1 MKATKGKWVLLAVPI
16 LIPVLLFYLQ
26 LNQDLYSQPANL
38 RQVIELSK
46 KVTFEIKCDQDWVG
60 TGWAIEIDGVSH
72 IITANHVVEDCLDGE
87 FIGARNAQI
96 SLFSLE
102 PIWSNGDYWEGGS
115 TDLALLKSSKALN
128 ALKFQEEEPEIGQWV
143 MVAGFP
149 LEEVSGPLV
158 TFSDG
163 RIVGLDS
170 IGHIVTS
177 APINPGNSGGPL
189 INSRGEVVGTIYAS
203 DSPDEY
209 ENLGYAQSQ
218 LEHCGVVLGC

>member
-1 MKATKGKWVLLAVPI
+1 VESQRRKWYLLAVP
-16 LIPVLLFYLQ
+16 LVIPFILLFLH

-38 RQVIELSK
+38 RHVIDVAK
-46 KVTFEIKCDQDWVG
+46 RATFEIKCDQDWAG
-60 TGWAIEIDGVSH
+60 AGWAVEIDDVSH
-72 IITANHVVEDCLDGE
+72 IVTAHHVVEECLEGE
-87 FIGARNAQI
+87 FIGARNEQFGF
-96 SLFSLE
+96 FSLE
-102 PIWSNGDYWEGGS
+102 LVWSNGNFWDGGS
-115 TDLALLKSSKALN
+115 TDLALLKSSKGLDALI
-128 ALKFQEEEPEIGQWV
+128 FQEESAEIGQWV
-143 MVAGFP
+143 LVAGFP

-158 TFSDG
+158 TLSEG

-170 IGHIVTS
+170 SRHIVTS

-218 LEHCGVVLGC
+218 REHCEAIIQC

>member
-1 MKATKGKWVLLAVPI
+1 MEAQKRRWYLLAVP
-16 LIPVLLFYLQ
+16 LVIPVILLFFH

-38 RQVIELSK
+38 RQVIEVAK
-46 KVTFEIKCDQDWVG
+46 RATFEIKCDQDWVG
-60 TGWAIEIDGVSH
+60 AGWAVEIDGVSH
-72 IITANHVVEDCLDGE
+72 IVTAQHVVEDCLEGE
-87 FIGARNAQI
+87 FIGARNDQFG
-96 SLFSLE
+96 LFSLE
-102 PIWSNGDYWEGGS
+102 LIWSNGDFWDGGS
-115 TDLALLKSSKALN
+115 TDLAVLKSSQRLDV
-128 ALKFQEEEPEIGQWV
+128 LKFQNEQPEIGQWV

-149 LEEVSGPLV
+149 LDEVSGPLV
-158 TFSDG
+158 ALSEG

-218 LEHCGVVLGC
+218 LEHCGVILDC

>member
-1 MKATKGKWVLLAVPI
+1 MLAVPVAI
-16 LIPVLLFYLQ
+16 PLILFYLQ

-38 RQVIELSK
+38 RQVIQVSK
-46 KVTFEIKCDQDWVG
+46 EATFEIKCDQDWVG
-60 TGWAIEIDGVSH
+60 AGWAIEIDGVSH
-72 IITANHVVEDCLDGE
+72 IVTTHHVVEDCLEGE
-87 FIGARNAQI
+87 FIGARSAE
-96 SLFSLE
+96 LGLLSLE
-102 PIWSNGDYWEGGS
+102 LTWSNGDFWEGGS
-115 TDLALLKSSKALN
+115 TDLALLESSKELN
-128 ALKFQEEEPEIGQWV
+128 TLKFQPEEPEMGQWV

-149 LEEVSGPLV
+149 LEEDFGPLV
-158 TFSDG
+158 TLSEG

-218 LEHCGVVLGC
+218 LEHCGVVLDC

>member
-1 MKATKGKWVLLAVPI
+1 MRTLSRKWYLLAVPVV
-16 LIPVLLFYLQ
+16 IPMIFLYLQ
-26 LNQDLYSQPANL
+26 VNQGLYSQPANL
-38 RQVIELSK
+38 RHLIEVAK
-46 KVTFEIKCDQDWVG
+46 EATFEIKCDQEWVG
-60 TGWAIEIDGVSH
+60 AGWAIEIDGDSH
-72 IITANHVVEDCLDGE
+72 IVTAHHVVEDCLKGE
-87 FIGARNAQI
+87 FIGARNAEI
-96 SLFSLE
+96 GLFSLE
-102 PIWSNGDYWEGGS
+102 LVWSDGAFWDGGS

-128 ALKFQEEEPEIGQWV
+128 TLKFQEEEPEIGQWV

-189 INSRGEVVGTIYAS
+189 INSRGDVVGTIYAS
-203 DSPDEY
+203 DGPDEY
-209 ENLGYAQSQ
+209 ENLGYAQSR
-218 LEHCGVVLGC
+218 LEHCGVVLDC

>member
-1 MKATKGKWVLLAVPI
+1 MEAQKRRWYLLAVP
-16 LIPVLLFYLQ
+16 LVIPVILLFFHV
-26 LNQDLYSQPANL
+26 NQDLYSQPANL
-38 RQVIELSK
+38 RQVIEVAK
-46 KVTFEIKCDQDWVG
+46 RATFEIKCDQDWVG
-60 TGWAIEIDGVSH
+60 AGWAVEIDGVSH
-72 IITANHVVEDCLDGE
+72 IVTAQHVVEDCLEGE
-87 FIGARNAQI
+87 FIGARNDQFG
-96 SLFSLE
+96 LFSLE
-102 PIWSNGDYWEGGS
+102 LIWSNGDFWDGGS
-115 TDLALLKSSKALN
+115 TDLAVLKSSQRLDV
-128 ALKFQEEEPEIGQWV
+128 LKFQNEQPEIGQWV

-149 LEEVSGPLV
+149 LDEVSGPLV
-158 TFSDG
+158 ALSEG

-218 LEHCGVVLGC
+218 LEHCGVILDC

>member
-1 MKATKGKWVLLAVPI
+1 MRMPSWKWLLLAVPVAI
-16 LIPVLLFYLQ
+16 PLILFYLQ

-38 RQVIELSK
+38 RQVIQVSK
-46 KVTFEIKCDQDWVG
+46 EATFEIKCDQDWVG
-60 TGWAIEIDGVSH
+60 AGWAIEIDGVSH
-72 IITANHVVEDCLDGE
+72 IVTTHHVVEDCLEGE
-87 FIGARNAQI
+87 FIGARSAELG
-96 SLFSLE
+96 LFSLE
-102 PIWSNGDYWEGGS
+102 LIWSNGDFWEGGS
-115 TDLALLKSSKALN
+115 TDLALLESSKELN
-128 ALKFQEEEPEIGQWV
+128 TLKFQPEEPEMGQWV

-149 LEEVSGPLV
+149 LEEDFGPLV
-158 TFSDG
+158 TLSEG

-218 LEHCGVVLGC
+218 LEHCGVVLDC

>member
-1 MKATKGKWVLLAVPI
+1 MEALKRRWYLLVVPAVIPAI
-16 LIPVLLFYLQ
+16 LYYLQ
-26 LNQDLYSQPANL
+26 LSQDLYSQPANL
-38 RQVIELSK
+38 RQVIEVAK
-46 KVTFEIKCDQDWVG
+46 RATFEIKCGQDWAG
-60 TGWAIEIDGVSH
+60 AGWAVDIDDVSH
-72 IITANHVVEDCLDGE
+72 IVTAQHVVEDCLEGE
-87 FIGARNAQI
+87 FIGARNDQFG
-96 SLFSLE
+96 LFSLE
-102 PIWSNGDYWEGGS
+102 LIWSNGDFWDGGS
-115 TDLALLKSSKALN
+115 TDLAVLKSSQRLDV
-128 ALKFQEEEPEIGQWV
+128 LKFQNEQPEIGQWV

-149 LEEVSGPLV
+149 LDEVSGPLV
-158 TFSDG
+158 ALSEG

-218 LEHCGVVLGC
+218 LEHCGVILDC